1 MSDQGGNSD
10 KHGQGG
16 LMSNVLAHTCQR
28 FCIISNC
35 ATSNTDDV
43 IQGTAGRQFRLF
55 FKI

>member
-43 IQGTAGRQFRLF
+43 IQGTAGRQFRHF
-55 FKI
+55 F